1 MKFKTFKKCTKNVQ
15 KRKALLA
22 LRAFLEK
29 FRIEVVYCI
38 LIVLLFLKI
47 NAGVMYG
54 YRLSLLSLLQTLL
67 LTLV

>member
-29 FRIEVVYCI
+29 FRIEVVYSI
-38 LIVLLFLKI
+38 LIVLLSLK
-47 NAGVMYG
+47 
-54 YRLSLLSLLQTLL
+54 LSLLASNSDPTLEDIMFD
-67 LTLV
+67 